1 MNEAFRLSR
10 IRAPRANLASAM
22 LVAAVLIA
30 FGLAM
35 TALAPEQAATAG
47 GSFDGSGF
55 RLAHW
60 LLSGEAS

>member
-10 IRAPRANLASAM
+10 IRAPRANLASAV
-22 LVAAVLIA
+22 LVATVLVV

-47 GSFDGSGF
+47 GSFDGTEF
-55 RLAHW
+55 QLAHW

>member
-1 MNEAFRLSR
+1 
-10 IRAPRANLASAM
+10 M
-22 LVAAVLIA
+22 LVAAVLVV

-35 TALAPEQAATAG
+35 TALAPEQPATAG
-47 GSFDGSGF
+47 GSFDGPGF

>member
-10 IRAPRANLASAM
+10 IRAPRANLASTV
-22 LVAAVLIA
+22 LVAAVVVV

-35 TALAPEQAATAG
+35 TALAPEQALTAG
-47 GSFDGSGF
+47 GSFDGPGF
-55 RLAHW
+55 RLASW